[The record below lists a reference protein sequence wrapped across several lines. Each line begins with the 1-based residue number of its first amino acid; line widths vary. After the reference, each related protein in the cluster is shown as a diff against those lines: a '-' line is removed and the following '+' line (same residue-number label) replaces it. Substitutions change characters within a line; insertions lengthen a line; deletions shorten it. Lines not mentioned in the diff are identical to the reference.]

1 MIKMKI
7 KLNHQNQAKQGVKI
21 SLEFRIYRK
30 QLFLISNKFYNL
42 KLNSINLSKILKK
55 QIELNNK
62 KTFKQEIY
70 GNKMIKKLKKAK
82 FLYNQ
87 D

>member
-42 KLNSINLSKILKK
+42 KLNSINLSKIFKNQMEFNHK
-55 QIELNNK
+55 R
-62 KTFKQEIY
+62 TFQKEIY
-70 GNKMIKKLKKAK
+70 GIKMRKKVKKAK
-82 FLYNQ
+82 IQFNQ
-87 D
+87 E

>member
-55 QIELNNK
+55 
-62 KTFKQEIY
+62 
-70 GNKMIKKLKKAK
+70 
-82 FLYNQ
+82 
-87 D
+87 

>member
-1 MIKMKI
+1 ME
-7 KLNHQNQAKQGVKI
+7 LNH
-21 SLEFRIYRK
+21 
-30 QLFLISNKFYNL
+30 
-42 KLNSINLSKILKK
+42 
-55 QIELNNK
+55 K
-62 KTFKQEIY
+62 KTFKKEIY